1 MQLTRNLFIPFI
13 DTSKGKVAGTY
24 KWAPIDLSTK
34 FELSYNPQTDTK
46 SYINSKNDTT
56 VVTGYQPELPQ
67 EIVLDNTNPLYKFM
81 DEFLNSYP
89 VGADC
94 KVPVMI
100 VRPALDTGKPTV
112 AQVWD
117 EATVTG
123 DTLNTVDGN
132 VSFKLSL
139 NGDPINGT
147 VTGIGTTTV
156 TFRANAVVGA

>member
-67 EIVLDNTNPLYKFM
+67 EIVHDNTNPLYKFM

-117 EATVTG
+117 GATVTG

-156 TFRANAVVGA
+156 TFRANTVVSA

>member
-67 EIVLDNTNPLYKFM
+67 EIVLDNTNPLYKF
-81 DEFLNSYP
+81 LNSYP

-139 NGDPINGT
+139 NGDPVNGT

-156 TFRANAVVGA
+156 TFRANTVVSV

>member
-1 MQLTRNLFIPFI
+1 
-13 DTSKGKVAGTY
+13 
-24 KWAPIDLSTK
+24 
-34 FELSYNPQTDTK
+34 
-46 SYINSKNDTT
+46 
-56 VVTGYQPELPQ
+56 
-67 EIVLDNTNPLYKFM
+67 M

-112 AQVWD
+112 AQVWTQ
-117 EATVTG
+117 ATVTG
-123 DTLNTVDGN
+123 DTLNTVHGN

-147 VTGIGTTTV
+147 VTGIGTDNVKFTKV
-156 TFRANAVVGA
+156 AA